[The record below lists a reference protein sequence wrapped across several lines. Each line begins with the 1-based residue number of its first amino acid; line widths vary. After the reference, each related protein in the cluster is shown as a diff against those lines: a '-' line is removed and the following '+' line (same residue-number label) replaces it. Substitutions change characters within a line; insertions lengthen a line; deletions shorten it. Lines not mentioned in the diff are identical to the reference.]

1 MSKCWLVSIQYWGGC
16 KENLI
21 RALSFFFPL
30 WAISWGSST
39 QSCHA
44 SATLKITP
52 LHTLRAP
59 LPLPKLLST
68 GSSPAA
74 QTTIPSV
81 QRIGPVQSRLSFAA
95 SFKAHV
101 SPLASVPANGR
112 QLPSPSHHLRTT
124 TTTTSSPQPTDNNAA
139 ASALPYSSPIGS
151 SGPRDSTAFSG
162 TWEHQPLQPRSPRIA
177 KSGSPLGHHRVEY
190 CEPSSTVS
198 PHKRDSLIASRVSE

>member
-101 SPLASVPANGR
+101 WGAATATLRLSRPTGGSSPRHLIISEQQQQQHLHLNRLTTTPQRLLCLTHHPLDPLAREILQLFRAHGSTNPYNPGR
-112 QLPSPSHHLRTT
+112 PDLRNL
-124 TTTTSSPQPTDNNAA
+124 D
-139 ASALPYSSPIGS
+139 L
-151 SGPRDSTAFSG
+151 
-162 TWEHQPLQPRSPRIA
+162 
-177 KSGSPLGHHRVEY
+177 PLGIIEWNIVNHPAQFPR
-190 CEPSSTVS
+190 TNA
-198 PHKRDSLIASRVSE
+198 IA